1 MQGDGIFTGF
11 TLARL
16 DSGDRLALP
25 AFLRNSVPVLNPD
38 RPTHKQVYICQHM
51 TAPCLIGASPTFR
64 ATIDA
69 YVEKQEDIAIRRNL
83 PFNFGDMSGRLHGGE
98 VMPID
103 GSGRFSVPDQYRFLG
118 GLEGELFL
126 RGMGQF
132 FEIWQLDRIKSLRDD
147 PAFAGVQLQVEAAE
161 RAEAEKKKKGG
172 KT

>member
-11 TLARL
+11 ALARL
-16 DSGDRLALP
+16 DSADRLALP
-25 AFLRNSVPVLNPD
+25 AQLRNSVPVLNPD

-69 YVEKQEDIAIRRNL
+69 YVEKQEDIAIRRNQ

-172 KT
+172 KA